1 MAKINGSEI
10 RPGMVVEH
18 DGAGVKR
25 RSVGEDPHPVL
36 APLAPSSR

>member
-18 DGAGVKR
+18 DSAGVKR
-25 RSVGEDPHPVL
+25 RSVGEDPVL
-36 APLAPSSR
+36 APPAPSSR